1 MSNLTAQVLATVNA
15 PYGANHSAH
24 QLAAL
29 ISDPLSVATCD
40 ASVFAFFS
48 EVTPAAQKAFMAEMK
63 VDEDM
68 AKAVASQFSKMAGYS
83 LPLAA

>member
-15 PYGANHSAH
+15 PYGANHSAQ

-29 ISDPLSVATCD
+29 IAEPSSVETYD

-48 EVTPAAQKAFMAEMK
+48 EVAPATQKAFMTEMK
-63 VDEDM
+63 VNEEM
-68 AKAVASQFSKMAGYS
+68 AKAVASHFSMVAGYS
-83 LPLAA
+83 LPLAT

>member
-1 MSNLTAQVLATVNA
+1 MSDLTAQVLATVNA

-29 ISDPLSVATCD
+29 IMDPSSADSCN
-40 ASVFAFFS
+40 ASAFAFFS
-48 EVTPAAQKAFMAEMK
+48 EVAPAIQNAFIAEMK
-63 VDEDM
+63 VDVAQ

-83 LPLAA
+83 LALAA